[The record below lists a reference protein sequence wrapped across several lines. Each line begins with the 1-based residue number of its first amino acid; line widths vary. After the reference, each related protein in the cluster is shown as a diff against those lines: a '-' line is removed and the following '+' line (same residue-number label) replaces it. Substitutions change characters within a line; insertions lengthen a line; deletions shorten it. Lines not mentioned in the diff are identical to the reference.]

1 MSNTLRLVH
10 CTHLG
15 HALRLP
21 VVSVPLVVVV
31 IVILTRL
38 YPTLEVSLR
47 LGR

>member
-1 MSNTLRLVH
+1 MSYSLRLVP
-10 CTHLG
+10 CTHIG
-15 HALRLP
+15 HALRRPSVHVP
-21 VVSVPLVVVV
+21 VVVVV